1 MLANRRHIDEL
12 QDSPLKKALTY
23 DHIKTIDTFCNENS
37 LGLLSYEAYC
47 DKPGLYLMII
57 GLYKGE
63 ILMKFGESDNLRN
76 RIKQHFEYDKYA
88 SDDFK
93 PYVRLIHA
101 KEAISHQHA
110 EQELKR
116 TLGTRGIRV
125 LDLYIKSSSKKDTE
139 LILLHSAAGIDDV
152 ITLIDNAASG
162 ADSMIQQQVMVVS
175 DFESDYQSRK
185 LNYDYELAM
194 KREETKQLEFS
205 TTNRRLELEI
215 ELLKLKI
222 EHGLI

>member
-1 MLANRRHIDEL
+1 M
-12 QDSPLKKALTY
+12 S
-23 DHIKTIDTFCNENS
+23 S
-37 LGLLSYEAYC
+37 
-47 DKPGLYLMII
+47 
-57 GLYKGE
+57 
-63 ILMKFGESDNLRN
+63 
-76 RIKQHFEYDKYA
+76 
-88 SDDFK
+88 
-93 PYVRLIHA
+93 LIHA
-101 KEAISHQHA
+101 KEAISHQRA

-205 TTNRRLELEI
+205 MNRDISATEIRRLELEI

-222 EHGLI
+222 EHGLL